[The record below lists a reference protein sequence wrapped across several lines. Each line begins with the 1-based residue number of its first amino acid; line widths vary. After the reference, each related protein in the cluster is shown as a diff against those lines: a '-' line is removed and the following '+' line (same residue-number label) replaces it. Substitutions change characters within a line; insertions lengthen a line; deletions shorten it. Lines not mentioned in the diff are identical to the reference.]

1 METADE
7 GRDKV
12 PIVAAA
18 DDGRRLVF
26 SRIFGIADGPIYP
39 LMPEGGN
46 SSFSLIETRGYSG
59 LIDDLRPGAKQME
72 LDQAVGQGYKAMY

>member
-7 GRDKV
+7 CRDKV

-26 SRIFGIADGPIYP
+26 SRILGITDGPIHP

-46 SSFSLIETRGYSG
+46 PFFSLIKARGYSG
-59 LIDDLRPGAKQME
+59 LIDDLHPGEKQME
-72 LDQAVGQGYKAMY
+72 